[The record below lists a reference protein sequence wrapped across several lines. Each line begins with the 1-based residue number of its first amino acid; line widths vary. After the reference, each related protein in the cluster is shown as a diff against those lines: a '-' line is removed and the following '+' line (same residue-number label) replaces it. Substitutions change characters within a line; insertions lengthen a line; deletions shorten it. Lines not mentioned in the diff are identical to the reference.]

1 MTHKETEKLFNQ
13 IVNNEFVHISVF
25 KEYEDLKDDTEVVA
39 ADNKIT
45 QLTDTLFK
53 NVSQECGILLDDLQS
68 AECDYWC
75 MIARYYFK
83 MGVIAGAT
91 NLNFTNTL
99 I

>member
-25 KEYEDLKDDTEVVA
+25 KEYEDLKENEEIVNIKNEKEKIYEKLYEVA
-39 ADNKIT
+39 PGHDKLI
-45 QLTDTLFK
+45 
-53 NVSQECGILLDDLQS
+53 DDLDS

>member
-13 IVNNEFVHISVF
+13 IVNNEFVHISEF
-25 KEYEDLKDDTEVVA
+25 KEYEDLKENEEIVNIKNQKEKIYEKLYEVA
-39 ADNKIT
+39 PGHDKLIDA
-45 QLTDTLFK
+45 
-53 NVSQECGILLDDLQS
+53 LDS

-83 MGVIAGAT
+83 MGVIAGTT